1 LSLNLEKV
9 DKCPVC
15 DHTEKEFF
23 VSCTDYTVSKKEF
36 TVVRCKNCS
45 FTYTHPRPDQNEIGK
60 YYQSEN
66 YISHTDTNKGLINK
80 VYHIVR
86 QKTLTNKLTL
96 INNISNKGSL
106 LDVGCGTGSFLEVC
120 KNDGWLIEATEPD
133 IRAKDIAENKLG
145 IKIQTDL
152 LQAFEGK
159 HFDVITLWHVLEHIH
174 ALNQT
179 VEKIVNLMNPE
190 GKLVIAV
197 PNIDSYDANYFG
209 KYWAAYDLPRH
220 LYHFSKKTLQK
231 LMQKHG
237 IKLDAIIPMKYDAYY
252 ISLLSTKYKNGSIR
266 YYEALTQGVKSNV
279 WAKKMMIIIQV

>member
-1 LSLNLEKV
+1 
-9 DKCPVC
+9 
-15 DHTEKEFF
+15 
-23 VSCTDYTVSKKEF
+23 
-36 TVVRCKNCS
+36 
-45 FTYTHPRPDQNEIGK
+45 
-60 YYQSEN
+60 
-66 YISHTDTNKGLINK
+66 
-80 VYHIVR
+80 
-86 QKTLTNKLTL
+86 
-96 INNISNKGSL
+96 
-106 LDVGCGTGSFLEVC
+106 VC

-152 LQAFEGK
+152 FQAFEGK
-159 HFDVITLWHVLEHIH
+159 YFDVITLWHVLEHIH

-179 VEKIVNLMNPE
+179 VEKIVNLMSPE

-279 WAKKMMIIIQV
+279 WATKNDDNYSSLTYIFSK